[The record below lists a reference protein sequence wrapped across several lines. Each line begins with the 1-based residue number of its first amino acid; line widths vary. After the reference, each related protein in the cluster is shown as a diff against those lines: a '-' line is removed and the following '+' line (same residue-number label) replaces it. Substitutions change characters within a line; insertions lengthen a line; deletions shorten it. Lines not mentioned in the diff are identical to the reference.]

1 MGVPGF
7 FLWLWKKYKLK
18 SFIFNK
24 FDIEHNKFIS
34 KQFSSSINNINEL
47 LIDANCLIH
56 PQCFSVLDKNK
67 HWTNI
72 GDLENLM
79 INEIL
84 SYIELLIKQV
94 DPKDLVYIAI
104 DGVAPTAKIKQQ
116 RLRRFKSVKDSN
128 LYNNIKRKYGKEIS
142 KYWTNS
148 SITPGTVFMEKLT
161 KSIINH
167 FKTNKH
173 NCKVVFSSSNTPSEG
188 EHKLLQY
195 IRNKDDIDKKYVI
208 YGLDAD
214 LLFLSLSSQ
223 KENIFLLREAQQMN
237 NIQVDNESQSFNY
250 VSIDVMKQCIYEE
263 ITSKLD
269 MEQFEN
275 KIETNNII
283 NDFVFICY
291 LLGNDFIPHI
301 PSLDIRGSKLRAS
314 GIDILI
320 EAYVNVFQNIKEHII
335 NITVDENGSRK
346 ITIHDIFINQLL
358 IYVGVSENDF
368 FMTNYTNTETKHMQ
382 CNSNDPY
389 DLEIFRIDNLM
400 FKINDPIELGKDTPE
415 LWKFRYY
422 QHYFH
427 CSQNQ
432 DKMIKQICHHYFEG
446 LLWIAYY
453 YFDKCP
459 SWEWYYPYEHA
470 PFISDMISNSKGFD
484 FNAVQ
489 FKIGKP
495 LKPFEQLLAVL
506 PPQSSF
512 LLPLSYKWL
521 MTDDNSPIIYL
532 YPISFELDMLYKNK
546 YWQSIPFLPDIDI
559 DVIRTYSVNIKLSIT
574 DIKRNEEIYELY
586 EF

>member
-18 SFIFNK
+18 NFIFNK
-24 FDIEHNKFIS
+24 FDIEHNESIS
-34 KQFSSSINNINEL
+34 NQYASHINNIDKL

-56 PQCFSVLDKNK
+56 PQCFGVLDKNK

-72 GDLENLM
+72 GTLENIM
-79 INEIL
+79 IKEII
-84 SYIELLIKQV
+84 SYIELLINYV
-94 DPKDLVYIAI
+94 NPKELVYIAI
-104 DGVAPTAKIKQQ
+104 DGVAPVAKIKQQ
-116 RLRRFKSVKDSN
+116 RLRRFKSVKDTN
-128 LYNNIKRKYGKEIS
+128 LFNNIKRKHGKEIP

-167 FKTNKH
+167 FEENKH
-173 NCKVVFSSSNTPSEG
+173 NCKVLFSSSNSPSEG

-195 IRNKDDIDKKYVI
+195 IRNIDDDNKKYVI

-223 KENIFLLREAQQMN
+223 KENIFLLRESQQMN
-237 NIQVDNESQSFNY
+237 NIKIDDYSQSFNY

-263 ITSKLD
+263 ISSKLD
-269 MEQFEN
+269 SEQFDNEI
-275 KIETNNII
+275 KVDNII

-291 LLGNDFIPHI
+291 FLGNDFLPHI
-301 PSLDIRGSKLRAS
+301 PSLDIRGSKTRAS

-320 EAYVNVFQNIKEHII
+320 DAYVSVFQNIKEHII
-335 NITVDENGSRK
+335 NITVDDNGDRK
-346 ITIHDIFINQLL
+346 IIIHDIFLNQLL
-358 IYVGVSENDF
+358 IYIGVSENDF
-368 FMTNYTNTETKHMQ
+368 FMTNYMNTEPKHIH
-382 CNSNDPY
+382 CDSNDPY
-389 DLEIFRIDNLM
+389 DIEMFRIDNLM
-400 FKINDPIELGKDTPE
+400 FKIDDPIQLGKDTPD

-422 QHYFH
+422 EHYFN
-427 CSQNQ
+427 SIQNQ
-432 DKMIKQICHHYFEG
+432 EVMVKQICHHYFEG

-459 SWEWYYPYEHA
+459 SWTWYYPYEHA

-484 FNAVQ
+484 FNSIK
-489 FKIGKP
+489 FDLGKP

-521 MTDDNSPIIYL
+521 MNDSKSPIIYL
-532 YPISFELDMLYKNK
+532 YPISFELDMLYKGK

-559 DVIRTYSVNIKLSIT
+559 EAIQKNTKSIRLPFVDN
-574 DIKRNEEIYELY
+574 KRNEETNELF